1 MKILALDDLAICT
14 GDRPNDW
21 YSISNDVHGLPQ
33 VQAQMA
39 RRAGRQPTVGNIE
52 RLGRQFSILSY
63 FPHNARATSKTAL
76 LTKLASLET
85 MRVLGGDASPPTEPL
100 LWLGPWDLYT
110 AGGSWFARDVLSADR
125 QAMISGALH
134 VVDGPWAGTRALS
147 VEQATTNLCV
157 NPSFEVNVTDGW
169 SLAGGTNPIR
179 SRSSSVA
186 RFGSYSAQLQAG
198 STAGG
203 RLVSSNIALA
213 DGETITMSVYA
224 YQIAANVARLI
235 VYDLT
240 NAMIRATVDAI
251 GTRQWERLVGSWTNN
266 TGGTV
271 DVQVWLVNRFG
282 DGATSAWFDGVQAEK
297 LAAPTSYTDGT
308 LGTGYAWTGAAHN
321 STSTRAATNANL
333 DAYVSYLSNNNAVTH
348 SIWVQARYDADAT
361 WPTTSGLPARVVE
374 YRGADDSNR
383 VGLRFEPSTDD
394 QLSAYINGAVR
405 ITATNQ
411 TFVAGDWLHLVLAL
425 DFGSNAYHLYLN
437 GELVGS
443 STASLTAPTSL
454 ATWKLGTLFNG
465 DATYGGGWAFN
476 EYTVYNSIL
485 SPEQVAALYQTR
497 INPRWLNAVCLAAN
511 PERYQAVPNDYALTA
526 LMQIDGDTAWRQ
538 RDGDYAGISIYD
550 DEGSVEAVNEGN
562 VAAFPTFLLTP
573 TAAKTTGFT
582 KARWIPIKW
591 NSDNG
596 ATRYPIDLS
605 DGGLNL
611 SADAQGDGDD
621 IRVYSDGYEL
631 DRWLAG
637 TLVTSVKIW
646 ANLDFDPTVSLTLA
660 ASVGSSDTE
669 LTLSE
674 AIDDLPDTGIVMID
688 SEAIVYTE
696 RNTLARSLSGLTRG
710 ARGTS
715 AASHTA
721 ATAVH
726 WIQHDIWVYYGDS
739 SLTAPVVNDNYKPIF
754 NLSTSTNASWV
765 YQDFGQ
771 DHGQRAA
778 QWVFTAGTAARVTDT
793 RGGSADPWVE
803 IGLMNESGGLDGA
816 FAGSIR
822 CWLYNPCG
830 ISGVAWTNGEAYAT
844 NSAAHFTMRTYHY
857 DTGYIYDYT
866 HSFSAPNTW
875 ESWSYSASS
884 FVAGT
889 LYTGLSLQSST
900 VDHLG
905 YFQAADCTIT
915 VASATRPVIAA
926 GAAQNIYQL
935 DCVIENEATD
945 QQLMLTTMMTL
956 GETLI
961 VDTDARTI
969 TLGDG
974 SGRLSAKSLD
984 TVRIEWLPLTP
995 GSNVLTFT
1003 DAGTTGLRFEML
1015 WDRRY
1020 VE

>member
-1 MKILALDDLAICT
+1 MKILALDDLTICT
-14 GDRPNDW
+14 GDQPNDW

-33 VQAQMA
+33 VQAQLA

-134 VVDGPWAGTRALS
+134 VVDGPWAGARALM
-147 VEQATTNLCV
+147 VRAGATNLIA
-157 NPSFEVNVTDGW
+157 NPSFETGTTGW
-169 SLAGGTNPIR
+169 LANGTFATNARSTEQSMFGAYSLKLINSSGSTAFVYAGF
-179 SRSSSVA
+179 VA
-186 RFGSYSAQLQAG
+186 QATFSHISAHIYQTAGSPVSLYLQENFGSYTVLNTTIATLAG
-198 STAGG
+198 S
-203 RLVSSNIALA
+203 
-213 DGETITMSVYA
+213 
-224 YQIAANVARLI
+224 
-235 VYDLT
+235 
-240 NAMIRATVDAI
+240 
-251 GTRQWERLVGSWTNN
+251 WERLSTSATTTVGNVYRVRIVVPS
-266 TGGTV
+266 
-271 DVQVWLVNRFG
+271 
-282 DGATSAWFDGVQAEK
+282 GATVYIDGVQAESTW
-297 LAAPTSYTDGT
+297 LTAYFDGSFGSGFAWS
-308 LGTGYAWTGAAHN
+308 GTAHA
-321 STSTRAATNANL
+321 STSTATKTDAVL
-333 DAYVSYLSNNNAVTH
+333 DGLAPLVSSRTSYSIRMMVQMPYGSSEAWPSGSSNYVMALGAGSSSYVRLF
-348 SIWVQARYDADAT
+348 YLDKDDAT
-361 WPTTSGLPARVVE
+361 YPSILHMVVRDTSVAYANVR
-374 YRGADDSNR
+374 
-383 VGLRFEPSTDD
+383 
-394 QLSAYINGAVR
+394 SAAL
-405 ITATNQ
+405 
-411 TFVAGDWLHLVLAL
+411 TFSAGDWLDVVMTL
-425 DFGSNAYHLYLN
+425 DYSADIYRLYIN
-437 GELVGS
+437 
-443 STASLTAPTSL
+443 
-454 ATWKLGTLFNG
+454 GTLAAQSTTALSG
-465 DATYGGGWAFN
+465 VAATEWRLGASYTGTTQSGITVA
-476 EYTVYNSIL
+476 EYAVFDSIL
-485 SPEQVAALYQTR
+485 TPEQVAALYQTR

-582 KARWIPIKW
+582 KARWVPVKW
-591 NSDNG
+591 NSGND
-596 ATRYPIDLS
+596 AARYPIDLS
-605 DGGLNL
+605 NGGLNL
-611 SADAQGDGDD
+611 SADAQADGDD
-621 IRVYSDGYEL
+621 IRVYSDGYEI

-637 TLVTSVKIW
+637 TLVTSVKVW
-646 ANLDFDPTVSLTLA
+646 ANLDFDPTVSLVLA
-660 ASVGSSDTE
+660 TSIGSSDTS
-669 LTLSE
+669 LTLTKS
-674 AIDDLPDTGIVMID
+674 IDDLPNTGIVMID

-696 RNTLARSLSGLTRG
+696 RNTLTRTLSGLARG
-710 ARGTS
+710 ARGTT

-721 ATAVH
+721 STVVH
-726 WIQHDIWVYYGDS
+726 WIQHDIWIYYGDS
-739 SLTAPVVNDNYKPIF
+739 SLTAPVVNNNYKPIF

-765 YQDFGQ
+765 YQEFGQ
-771 DHGQRAA
+771 DHGLRAG
-778 QWVFTAGTAARVTDT
+778 QWTFSVPFPESRVTDAL
-793 RGGSADPWVE
+793 GGSADPWEE
-803 IGLMNESGGLDGA
+803 IGLVNDSGA
-816 FAGSIR
+816 YAGPYSGTAR

-830 ISGVAWTNGEAYAT
+830 ISGVAWTNGKAYAT

-889 LYTGLSLQSST
+889 LYTGLHLYGAVAAT
-900 VDHLG
+900 DYLG

-915 VASATRPVIAA
+915 VASATRPVVVP

-935 DCVIENEATD
+935 DCIIENEATG
-945 QQLMLTTMMTL
+945 QQLMLATMMAL

-969 TLGDG
+969 ILGDG

-1003 DAGTTGLRFEML
+1003 DPGTIGLRFEML